1 MTPTQPSK
9 APGQAPGRRPRRLRL
24 IPPGDPR
31 RDEPKPIGVADS
43 GPARPVV
50 LPVPGA
56 RHHMHVVGHTGG
68 GKSTELLNLILADAR
83 AGRGVAVFDPK
94 GDLVN
99 DVLPRLPSACGSR
112 LVVIDP
118 AEMQA
123 PPSLNILDA
132 AGRDDELVIENVT
145 GVLRRLYADTWGP
158 RIDDTLR
165 SAIRTL
171 IDHPGVTLADV
182 PVLLTNRSFR
192 QRLTARFR
200 RDDPEGLGAFWDAYE
215 ALTPAGTAQ
224 ACGPLLSKLRPIL
237 GRRFV
242 ADLLGSATSS
252 FAMADILDGGILL
265 ARLPKG
271 VLGDDACRLVGSLL
285 LAQLWQ
291 TALTRASLPED
302 DRPDAAAYIDEV
314 HNFLHLPIG
323 LDDALGEARGYH
335 LSLVLAHQHLAQLP
349 KEMGEALH
357 ANARNKLFFTVSPD
371 DAKRLAG
378 HVGPYLAAEDLAW
391 LDRFQ
396 AASRLVIDQ
405 RNTPGFTMATR
416 PAPPAVPGRA
426 EELRAAAR
434 VHGLPRADRDRQAKR
449 RRFRAQA
456 VSDSLSS
463 SVSASLS
470 GSLSDLETDSE
481 PDTRPILNSQVTAE
495 SDPTDRFPTGLYRPF
510 GRS

>member
-1 MTPTQPSK
+1 MQS
-9 APGQAPGRRPRRLRL
+9 RRLRL
-24 IPPGDPR
+24 IQPGDPR

-56 RHHMHVVGHTGG
+56 RHHIHVVGHTGS

-99 DVLPRLPSACGSR
+99 DVLARLPAACGSR

-118 AEMQA
+118 VETEV

-132 AGRDDELVIENVT
+132 AGRDDELVIENVA

-165 SAIRTL
+165 SAVRTL
-171 IDHPGVTLADV
+171 IGHPGVTLADV
-182 PVLLTNRSFR
+182 PVLLTNMSMR

-200 RDDPEGLGAFWDAYE
+200 RDDPEGLGAFWDGYE
-215 ALTPAGTAQ
+215 ALTPAGAAQ

-252 FAMADILDGGILL
+252 FTMADILDGGILL

-302 DRPDAAAYIDEV
+302 ERPDAAAYIDEA

-349 KEMGEALH
+349 KEMAEALH
-357 ANARNKLFFTVSPD
+357 ANACQRPQQAVLYCQPRRRETARRARRPIPGGRGSGTARPVPGCLSARDRSAQHPRLHDGHPARTVRSP
-371 DAKRLAG
+371 
-378 HVGPYLAAEDLAW
+378 GPGRE
-391 LDRFQ
+391 
-396 AASRLVIDQ
+396 
-405 RNTPGFTMATR
+405 TPRRRTR
-416 PAPPAVPGRA
+416 P
-426 EELRAAAR
+426 RAAAR
-434 VHGLPRADRDRQAKR
+434 RPRPASQTSPVPCTGRIRLAIQLCLR
-449 RRFRAQA
+449 LTVRF
-456 VSDSLSS
+456 
-463 SVSASLS
+463 
-470 GSLSDLETDSE
+470 TI
-481 PDTRPILNSQVTAE
+481 RPRNGQ
-495 SDPTDRFPTGLYRPF
+495 
-510 GRS
+510 